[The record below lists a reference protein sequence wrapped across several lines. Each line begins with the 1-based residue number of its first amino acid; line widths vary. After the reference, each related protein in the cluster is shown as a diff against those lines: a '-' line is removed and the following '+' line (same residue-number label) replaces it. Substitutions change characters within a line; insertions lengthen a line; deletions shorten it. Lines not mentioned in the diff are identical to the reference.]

1 MTNGLTMRIKN
12 DRIRLMNEIK
22 EMKNVMPC
30 DLVAFQATY
39 PGEVTSINL
48 ILSPHFLFVGFL
60 LWIVISTS
68 FWRKSNID

>member
-48 ILSPHFLFVGFL
+48 ILSTFPFCWFSIMASHFDKFL
-60 LWIVISTS
+60 A
-68 FWRKSNID
+68 